1 MYLKRGNC
9 LFFIFNK
16 IRILYGISCNEFT
29 KNKVVSYHVKIAL
42 LRLQKGVNVL
52 EDVYVKIDN
61 LKAEQ
66 KEIMRDIRNL
76 ETRTT
81 INEKD
86 IATINKQL
94 EKISLNTTWILRI
107 IISAITMSVLGLILK
122 GMI

>member
-1 MYLKRGNC
+1 M
-9 LFFIFNK
+9 
-16 IRILYGISCNEFT
+16 
-29 KNKVVSYHVKIAL
+29 
-42 LRLQKGVNVL
+42 
-52 EDVYVKIDN
+52 KIDS

-94 EKISLNTTWILRI
+94 EKISMNTTWILRI
-107 IISAITMSVLGLILK
+107 IISVITMSVLGLILK
-122 GMI
+122 WLI

>member
-1 MYLKRGNC
+1 M
-9 LFFIFNK
+9 
-16 IRILYGISCNEFT
+16 
-29 KNKVVSYHVKIAL
+29 
-42 LRLQKGVNVL
+42 NVL
-52 EDVYVKIDN
+52 EDVYVKIDS

-86 IATINKQL
+86 ITTINKQL
-94 EKISLNTTWILRI
+94 EKISMNTTWILRI

>member
-1 MYLKRGNC
+1 
-9 LFFIFNK
+9 
-16 IRILYGISCNEFT
+16 
-29 KNKVVSYHVKIAL
+29 V
-42 LRLQKGVNVL
+42 
-52 EDVYVKIDN
+52 EDVYVKIDS

-76 ETRTT
+76 ETRTA

-94 EKISLNTTWILRI
+94 EKISMNTTWILRI
-107 IISAITMSVLGLILK
+107 IISAITMSILGLILK

>member
-1 MYLKRGNC
+1 M
-9 LFFIFNK
+9 
-16 IRILYGISCNEFT
+16 
-29 KNKVVSYHVKIAL
+29 
-42 LRLQKGVNVL
+42 
-52 EDVYVKIDN
+52 EDVYVKIDS

-66 KEIMRDIRNL
+66 KEIMRDIRSL

-86 IATINKQL
+86 IATIHKQL
-94 EKISLNTTWILRI
+94 EKISMNTTWILRI

>member
-1 MYLKRGNC
+1 M
-9 LFFIFNK
+9 
-16 IRILYGISCNEFT
+16 
-29 KNKVVSYHVKIAL
+29 
-42 LRLQKGVNVL
+42 
-52 EDVYVKIDN
+52 EDVYAKIDS

-86 IATINKQL
+86 ISTINKQL

-107 IISAITMSVLGLILK
+107 VIGAVVMTILGLILK
-122 GMI
+122 GGM

>member
-1 MYLKRGNC
+1 MNRGC
-9 LFFIFNK
+9 E
-16 IRILYGISCNEFT
+16 YM
-29 KNKVVSYHVKIAL
+29 
-42 LRLQKGVNVL
+42 
-52 EDVYVKIDN
+52 EDVYAKIDS

-66 KEIMRDIRNL
+66 KEMMRDIRNL

-94 EKISLNTTWILRI
+94 EKISTNTTWILRI
-107 IISAITMSVLGLILK
+107 IISAIVMSVLGLILK